1 MTAIPATQRGYG
13 EPRSSNDLEPDPY
26 VGRVWPSALEASAT
40 PQLRSPQSHRST
52 PGVPGE
58 QSGDA
63 ARVAASRATSLIRR
77 FIVGNDLD
85 ALLTVT
91 LDSDGCVARTK
102 VLLKNALRQA
112 RRAQDLAFPYVW
124 VPERANKTGRLHV
137 HLVTRMLSA
146 QRLAEFWQLGMTR
159 LDLVDTVEDRRAL
172 ATYLA
177 KDFESL
183 VPGFQSR
190 YSPSRGFGIEAIEIT
205 AASPREFIERA
216 GAVLGWG
223 LPNYEVMPG
232 PGRHTVFA
240 QWPDSLSNNLD
251 SEK

>member
-1 MTAIPATQRGYG
+1 MTGDLSAPRGFG
-13 EPRSSNDLEPDPY
+13 EPRLGNDLEPDPY

-40 PQLRSPQSHRST
+40 PQIRSPQSHRT
-52 PGVPGE
+52 APGVAGE

-63 ARVAASRATSLIRR
+63 ARVAASRATSSIRR

-91 LDSDGCVARTK
+91 LDSDDCVARPK

-112 RRAQDLAFPYVW
+112 RRAHGLAFPYVW
-124 VPERANKTGRLHV
+124 VPERGHKTGRVHV
-137 HLVTRMLSA
+137 HLVTRMSIG
-146 QRLAEFWQLGMTR
+146 QCLAELWPRGRTR
-159 LDLVDTVEDRRAL
+159 IDPVETVEGRRNL

-177 KDFESL
+177 KDFESP
-183 VPGFQSR
+183 VPGFPSR

-205 AASPREFIERA
+205 AGSPHEFIERA
-216 GAVLGWG
+216 GAVLGG
-223 LPNYEVMPG
+223 SRPNYEVMPG

-240 QWPDSLSNNLD
+240 QWPESPYVDLTT
-251 SEK
+251 EK